1 MRKVVLIGASSAI
14 AKATARILTESGVH
28 VIGISRQE
36 DQGTCHEW
44 HHVTA
49 YTKEALPE
57 WSNPID
63 GMVYFPGSI
72 HLKPFHRFSDEDV
85 ELDLAIN
92 MWGAFHCAQHFYPHL
107 KKGVDSSVVFFS
119 TVAVQTGLPFHAS
132 IAMAKGAVEGLTRS
146 LAAEWAPVI
155 RVNAIAPSLT
165 DSPLAEK
172 LLSSNEKRQAAAGRN
187 PLKKVGAPDEVAEV
201 VHFLL
206 SPKSSWVTGQVLAV
220 DGGMGVLKMT

>member
-36 DQGTCHEW
+36 DLGTCHEW
-44 HHVTA
+44 HQVTA

-57 WSNPID
+57 WNTPVD

-85 ELDLAIN
+85 QLDLAIN
-92 MWGAFHCAQHFYPHL
+92 MWGAFHCAQHFYPYL

-132 IAMAKGAVEGLTRS
+132 ISMAKGAVEGLTRS

-172 LLSSNEKRQAAAGRN
+172 LLSSDEKRQAAAGRN

-220 DGGMGVLKMT
+220 DGGMGVLRMT